1 MGKGGV
7 GRTTVAYALARAAA
21 ARGKRVIVC
30 EIAEQERGSAIFG
43 RRPVGFSETRL
54 SKRLWSI
61 SIDPG
66 RAIREYLE
74 TQLPV
79 RAMSEVLA
87 RSRIFNYL
95 AAATPGLQE
104 MVTVGKVW
112 ELALDRRKLRDAP
125 RTYDLVIVD
134 APATGHGVA
143 LLRTPGSFK
152 ELAGGGPMARQAG
165 LIESTLRDHEFT
177 GVAIVAAGEEMAVN
191 ESLALASA
199 LGDDFAIDEV
209 LANGMYP
216 QRFTAAE
223 LETLERAREDSSDGV
238 AGVALAVALAGA
250 RRAAAQREQIS
261 RLRDLA
267 GGAVT
272 ELPFLFGSRI
282 GIDELDEL
290 AEVIG

>member
-1 MGKGGV
+1 M
-7 GRTTVAYALARAAA
+7 
-21 ARGKRVIVC
+21 
-30 EIAEQERGSAIFG
+30 
-43 RRPVGFSETRL
+43 
-54 SKRLWSI
+54 
-61 SIDPG
+61 
-66 RAIREYLE
+66 
-74 TQLPV
+74 
-79 RAMSEVLA
+79 
-87 RSRIFNYL
+87 
-95 AAATPGLQE
+95 
-104 MVTVGKVW
+104 GKVW

-209 LANGMYP
+209 LFNGMYP
-216 QRFTAAE
+216 QRFSAAE
-223 LETLERAREDSSDGV
+223 LEALERAREDSSDGR
-238 AGVALAVALAGA
+238 AGGALAVALAEA

-272 ELPFLFGSRI
+272 ELPFLFASRI
-282 GIDELDEL
+282 GIGGARRAGGGGRMSESVAKLLAGALDLRLRGLRRGRQDHDRRRGRDGHGDPGQARRRADDRSGEAARRL
-290 AEVIG
+290 AGSRRARQRGAPGGPLGAL